1 MEGGRPENKSEG
13 GGAHAKLLTKLQNV
27 ERQQCGSDEV
37 SFGKSV
43 SCNWEDATQLVGQG
57 GSVALS
63 AKERRCRD
71 QDECRSP
78 EEIFQ
83 W

>member
-1 MEGGRPENKSEG
+1 MQSSSQKCRTVKDSSE
-13 GGAHAKLLTKLQNV
+13 
-27 ERQQCGSDEV
+27 QCGSDEV

-43 SCNWEDATQLVGQG
+43 NCNWEDSTQLVGEG
-57 GSVALS
+57 GSVAVS

-71 QDECRSP
+71 QDECRLP